1 MYLVVDIGNTNIVF
15 ALLDKSVVSCKWR
28 ISTDINRT
36 SDEYYI
42 WLSTIINNSNNIKAI
57 IIGSV
62 VPEATEE
69 IKKSCYNYFKKNVY
83 IINEDIEINLPIKVE
98 NKKEVGTDRLVNS
111 LAAWNFYKG
120 ASIIID
126 FGTATTFD
134 VVDKKGA
141 YIGGIICPGI
151 NLSLQT
157 LHSAA
162 ARLPRIAVIKP
173 KQIIGK
179 STVQAMSSGIYFGY
193 IGLINHIVKLTAL
206 ELKYKTKVILT
217 GGLAELFSKSLGIN
231 NIVKINL
238 TIEGLYLAYKQ
249 SKVSKNDK

>member
-15 ALLDKSVVSCKWR
+15 ALLEENSVKYKWR

-42 WLSTIINNSNNIKAI
+42 WLSTIIKDKLDIQEV

-62 VPEATEE
+62 VPGVAEK
-69 IKKSCYNYFKKNVY
+69 IKISCYNYLKKKVY
-83 IINEDIEINLPIKVE
+83 ILNEDIKINFPIKLE

-111 LAAWNFYKG
+111 LAAWSHYKE

-134 VVDKKGA
+134 VVNKNGA
-141 YIGGIICPGI
+141 YEGGIICPGI

-162 ARLPRIAVIKP
+162 ARLPRIAVTKP
-173 KQIIGK
+173 EKVIGK
-179 STVQAMSSGIYFGY
+179 STVKAMSSGIYFGY
-193 IGLINHIVKLTAL
+193 IGLIKHIVELVTL
-206 ELKYKTKVILT
+206 ELEYKTKIILT
-217 GGLAELFSKSLGIN
+217 GGLADLFSENLEIP
-231 NIVKINL
+231 NIVQKDL

-249 SKVSKNDK
+249 YKVNKND